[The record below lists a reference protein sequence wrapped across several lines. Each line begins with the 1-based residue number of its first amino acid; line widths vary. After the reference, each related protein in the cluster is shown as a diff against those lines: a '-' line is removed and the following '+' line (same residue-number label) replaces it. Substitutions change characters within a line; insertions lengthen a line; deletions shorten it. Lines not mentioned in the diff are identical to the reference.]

1 MPYDFDRIIDRSG
14 TFAIK
19 CDAAPDA
26 LPMWVA
32 DMEFETAPEVL
43 EAVRQRAA
51 HGVFGYTRFPEELRE
66 AYAHWWKE
74 RHGLGIE
81 PGWVLFANG
90 VVPAISSMIRALTSE
105 GEKVLVQP
113 PVYNMFYEC
122 ITKNNRRVLENP
134 LRLAE
139 GQRSASDG
147 ALRYEIDFEDLE
159 AKLADPECRLMLL
172 CNPQNPSGRIWSR
185 GELDRIWQ
193 LASKNGVTVISDEIH
208 CDLADPGYEYVPFGS
223 VSPEC
228 LKSSITCVAPT
239 KSFNLAGLHSSAVFV
254 SDPLL
259 REKISRGMDT
269 DGISGLNAF
278 APAATI
284 AAFEKGGPWLDA
296 LCAYVAENKR
306 LLAEFLAAELPQIR
320 LVEGHA
326 TYMCWL
332 DCRAVAE
339 DDVPLQK
346 FLRGEAKLFVSSGSA
361 YGPGGRG
368 FLRINLACPRSMVL
382 EGLRRLKTG
391 VLAFGKL

>member
-1 MPYDFDRIIDRSG
+1 M
-14 TFAIK
+14 
-19 CDAAPDA
+19 
-26 LPMWVA
+26 
-32 DMEFETAPEVL
+32 
-43 EAVRQRAA
+43 
-51 HGVFGYTRFPEELRE
+51 
-66 AYAHWWKE
+66 
-74 RHGLGIE
+74 
-81 PGWVLFANG
+81 
-90 VVPAISSMIRALTSE
+90 
-105 GEKVLVQP
+105 
-113 PVYNMFYEC
+113 
-122 ITKNNRRVLENP
+122 
-134 LRLAE
+134 
-139 GQRSASDG
+139 
-147 ALRYEIDFEDLE
+147 
-159 AKLADPECRLMLL
+159 
-172 CNPQNPSGRIWSR
+172 
-185 GELDRIWQ
+185 
-193 LASKNGVTVISDEIH
+193 
-208 CDLADPGYEYVPFGS
+208 
-223 VSPEC
+223 
-228 LKSSITCVAPT
+228 TCVAPT

-254 SDPLL
+254 SDPVL

-346 FLRGEAKLFVSSGSA
+346 FLRGEAKLFVSPGSA